1 MAELFENREN
11 GQISAGGASMI
22 VITMAEAKQPVFKSV
37 SNKKWIPYGAKDDY
51 PDYLLDNFNKSPKHN
66 AIIKGKVT
74 YTLGTGWYSGKTEY
88 KEPVNDQGETL
99 MQISDKCA
107 LDLEIFGGFILEII
121 TTKGGGFV
129 MNHVDYRKVRS
140 DETNSTF
147 WFKKDGAWDSKRIEP
162 VEVPAYNPAKKQ
174 GRSFFYYKEYRPG
187 VNTYTLPSYVAAMNY
202 IEADVEVSKHTL
214 GNAKTGFTPSKM
226 ITLPNGEPSD
236 DQKKTIE
243 WKFRN
248 KFTGSDGQ
256 KFILSFVN
264 SADKKPIID
273 DLGASD
279 LTKEDFTVIDG
290 IIQQNIFVGHQ
301 VTSPM
306 LFGIK
311 TEGQL
316 GGREEM
322 RTAYQIFQ
330 NTYINGRQQQLEAVF
345 NYFYP
350 DKKLEIHPTE
360 PISFEFGEGVM
371 SQNMTTDE
379 IRGLMGKEPL
389 DKTSIDK
396 QMSEVFEKLK
406 LSNPRVADRLVQ
418 AMTDDEIRAMVGLQP
433 KPEQPTIDQQAP
445 GQPGQKKP
453 GSFSRWE
460 EMDSI
465 GSLWGDY
472 FIVKETGRFSSH
484 VAALEHE
491 LAFYQ
496 FAQDVAVLTPTE
508 ESIISVLRKDPK
520 ISPEMLSRK
529 LGILQEKVDATI
541 KSLVSRNYLS
551 EEIAPSGIGGG
562 SVISRIPSENLP
574 AVNKAKEITIK
585 YSYENRADVPPL
597 VPGSSGSRPFCVKM
611 EKLHRLYT
619 RKDIES
625 LSELMGYDVWT
636 HCGGWYHNPVTGE
649 NEDQCW
655 HNWVG
660 HVVVKSIG

>member
-1 MAELFENREN
+1 MAELFENRDN
-11 GQISAGGASMI
+11 GQIQVGKSSMI
-22 VITMAEAKQPVFKSV
+22 VITMAEAKQPVFKAV
-37 SNKKWIPYGAKDDY
+37 SNKKWIPYGDKDDY

-66 AIIKGKVT
+66 AIIKGKVN
-74 YTLGTGWYSGKTEY
+74 YTLGQGWYKGKTEY
-88 KEPVNDQGETL
+88 TEQVNDEGETL
-99 MQISDKCA
+99 MQLSDKCA
-107 LDLEIFGGFILEII
+107 LDLEIFGGFVLEVIR
-121 TTKGGGFV
+121 TKGGGFV
-129 MNHVDYRKVRS
+129 LHHVDYRKVRS
-140 DETNSTF
+140 NDDNSCF
-147 WFKKDGAWDSKRIEP
+147 WYKKDGAWDSKRIEP
-162 VEVPAYNPAKKQ
+162 VEVAAYTPGKSQA
-174 GRSFFYYKEYRPG
+174 RSFFYYKEYRPG

-236 DQKKTIE
+236 DQKKVIE

-264 SADKKPIID
+264 SKDKAPIID

-311 TEGQL
+311 TAGQL
-316 GGREEM
+316 GGREEI
-322 RTAYQIFQ
+322 RTSYQIFQ
-330 NTYINGRQQQLEAVF
+330 NTYINARQQQLEAVF

-350 DKKLEIHPTE
+350 LGLEIHKTE
-360 PISFEFGEGVM
+360 PISFEFGETIM

-379 IRGLMGKEPL
+379 IRNVLGYEPL

-396 QMSEVFEKLK
+396 SMSETMEKLK
-406 LSNPRVADRLVQ
+406 LSNPRLADRLVQ
-418 AMTDDEIRAMVGLQP
+418 SMTDDEIRAMIGLKP
-433 KPEQPTIDQQAP
+433 KPADPTI
-445 GQPGQKKP
+445 GQEQTGQKKP
-453 GSFSRWE
+453 GSFSKFE

-465 GSLWGDY
+465 GSLWEDY
-472 FIVKETGRFSSH
+472 FIVKETGRFASH
-484 VAALEHE
+484 MEAVEHE

-496 FAQDVAVLTPTE
+496 FAEELTVLTPTE

-520 ISPEMLSRK
+520 ITPEMLSRK

-541 KSLVSRNYLS
+541 KSLIKRNYLS
-551 EEIAPSGIGGG
+551 EEVSPSGIGGG
-562 SVISRIPSENLP
+562 SVISRIPSDKLP
-574 AVNKAKEITIK
+574 PINKAKEITIK
-585 YSYENRADVPPL
+585 YSYENRTDVPPL
-597 VPGSSGSRPFCVKM
+597 IPGSEGSRPFCAKLT
-611 EKLHRLYT
+611 KLHRLYT

-636 HCGGWYHNPVTGE
+636 HCGGWYHNPVTKE
-649 NEDQCW
+649 NEDQCR
-655 HNWVG
+655 HQWVG

>member
-1 MAELFENREN
+1 MAELFENRDN
-11 GQISAGGASMI
+11 GQIQVGKSSMI
-22 VITMAEAKQPVFKSV
+22 VITMAEAKQPVFKAV
-37 SNKKWIPYGAKDDY
+37 SNKKWIPYGEKDDY

-66 AIIKGKVT
+66 AIIKGKVN
-74 YTLGTGWYSGKTEY
+74 YTLGQGWYKGKTEY
-88 KEPVNDQGETL
+88 SEQVNDEGETL
-99 MQISDKCA
+99 MQLSDKCA
-107 LDLEIFGGFILEII
+107 LDLEIFGGFVLEVIR
-121 TTKGGGFV
+121 TKGGGFV
-129 MNHVDYRKVRS
+129 LHHVDYRKVRS
-140 DETNSTF
+140 NDDNSCF
-147 WFKKDGAWDSKRIEP
+147 WYKKDGAWDSKRIEP
-162 VEVPAYNPAKKQ
+162 VEVAAYTPGKIQA
-174 GRSFFYYKEYRPG
+174 RSFFYYKEYRPG

-236 DQKKTIE
+236 DQKKVIE

-264 SADKKPIID
+264 SKDKAPIID

-279 LTKEDFTVIDG
+279 LTKEDFTTIDG

-316 GGREEM
+316 GGRDEI

-330 NTYINGRQQQLEAVF
+330 NTYINARQMQLEAVF

-350 DKKLEIHPTE
+350 VGLEIHKTE
-360 PISFEFGEGVM
+360 PISFEFGETIM

-379 IRGLMGKEPL
+379 IRKVLGYEPL

-396 QMSEVFEKLK
+396 AMSETMEKLK
-406 LSNPRVADRLVQ
+406 LSNPRLADRLVQ
-418 AMTDDEIRAMVGLQP
+418 SMTDDEIRAMIGLKP
-433 KPEQPTIDQQAP
+433 KPAAPTI
-445 GQPGQKKP
+445 GQEQTGQNKP
-453 GSFSRWE
+453 GLFARYE

-465 GSLWGDY
+465 GSLWEDY
-472 FIVKETGRFSSH
+472 LIVKETGRFASH
-484 VAALEHE
+484 MEAVEHE

-496 FAQDVAVLTPTE
+496 FAEELTVLTPTE

-520 ISPEMLSRK
+520 ITPEMLSRK

-541 KSLVSRNYLS
+541 KSLIKRNYLS
-551 EEIAPSGIGGG
+551 EEVTPSGIGGG
-562 SVISRIPSENLP
+562 SVISRIPSDKIP
-574 AVNKAKEITIK
+574 PINKAKEITIK
-585 YSYENRADVPPL
+585 YSYENRQDVPPL
-597 VPGSSGSRPFCVKM
+597 VPGSEGSRPFCAKLT
-611 EKLHRLYT
+611 KLHRLYT

-636 HCGGWYHNPVTGE
+636 HCGGWYHNPVTKQ
-649 NEDQCW
+649 NEDQCR
-655 HNWVG
+655 HQWVG